1 MGCPGKAGVGPGNA
15 HFTAL
20 PISRD
25 GRTESSKG
33 DRQDVPDCHPQ
44 PSLVFVATAQG
55 CPSSLSGSKEWMCH
69 TAESFLAVGP
79 RVAITTCKRAG
90 MSKQ

>member
-20 PISRD
+20 PIGRN
-25 GRTESSKG
+25 GRTESSEG
-33 DRQDVPDCHPQ
+33 DCEDVPACHPQ
-44 PSLVFVATAQG
+44 PTLIFAAATQG
-55 CPSSLSGSKEWMCH
+55 CPSSLSDLKEWMCH
-69 TAESFLAVGP
+69 TAESLFAVGP